1 MKTLEQAIIENPEA
15 SIESLSEFYSSE
27 AEISHHDSAEGKAER
42 VKAGKKEYDIL
53 QELLSCEP

>member
-27 AEISHHDSAEGKAER
+27 AEISHHDSAEER
-42 VKAGKKEYDIL
+42 LSALKLGKKNTTFFKSY
-53 QELLSCEP
+53 